1 MIIPTVSDIPAPV
14 HVKEQSDEQD
24 RRGTSGEEKVNA
36 DAPAEAKTHTA
47 EDVRNLS
54 RKRMGV
60 CRNRQRAWNTAQM
73 WSSKTERKMM
83 RDEVWVLTKAKSQ
96 TKSPL
101 VGGLEHFLF
110 FHILGIIKSQLT
122 NIFRG
127 LKPTTSHAFWHWP
140 SAVAQAQPRR
150 FQTDRNWTDRRTVSR
165 EQVNLCTFKCPTIP

>member
-83 RDEVWVLTKAKSQ
+83 RDEVCVLTKAKSQ
-96 TKSPL
+96 TKSHL

-110 FHILGIIKSQLT
+110 SIMYGIILP
-122 NIFRG
+122 I
-127 LKPTTSHAFWHWP
+127 
-140 SAVAQAQPRR
+140 
-150 FQTDRNWTDRRTVSR
+150 D
-165 EQVNLCTFKCPTIP
+165 